1 MKKFKINMHITEQ
14 CNYHCRHC
22 FAHFGTKQHLSIKN
36 AKKIIE
42 NIAESNLINEINIAG
57 GEPFCHP
64 QLDKIVNMIHEHNLH
79 CSIIS
84 NGSLLSA
91 DWIKRNISKLTTF
104 GFSIDSI
111 QPETMRGIGRCSK
124 NEQILNMEDI
134 CSYVNLMREENP
146 LIKIKINSVLS
157 KLTDKTLPHEF
168 FRKKLRV
175 DRWKLL
181 RAKTFS
187 KNSFS
192 NKDIVLTD
200 DEWQE
205 LLTNNNIING
215 NDKTKFPYIV
225 IEESLVSSYF
235 IVDPEGN
242 LLDNSKNENYVSVG
256 NLLSKPLE
264 EILHKLNFNYDLYNK
279 RYFEADKRRNEKIS
293 QKQNI

>member
-1 MKKFKINMHITEQ
+1 MHITEQ

-36 AKKIIE
+36 AKKIIG
-42 NIAESNLINEINIAG
+42 NIAESNLIDEINIAG

-64 QLDKIVNMIHEHNLH
+64 QLDKIIHIIHEHNLR

-91 DWIKRNISKLTTF
+91 DWIKRNIFKLTTF

-111 QPETMRGIGRCSK
+111 QPETMREIGRCSK
-124 NEQILNMEDI
+124 NEQILDIEEI
-134 CSYVNLMREENP
+134 CSYINLMREENP
-146 LIKIKINSVLS
+146 LIKIKVNSVLS
-157 KLTDKTLPHEF
+157 KLTDEILPHEF
-168 FRKKLRV
+168 FRNKLKV
-175 DRWKLL
+175 DRWKIL
-181 RAKTFS
+181 RAKPFV
-187 KNSFS
+187 KDLFS

-205 LLTNNNIING
+205 ILVNNNIINE
-215 NDKTKFPYIV
+215 NNKTNFPYIV
-225 IEESLVSSYF
+225 IEESLISSYF

-242 LLDNSKNENYVSVG
+242 LLDNSKNENYVPVG
-256 NLLSKPLE
+256 NLLTKPLE
-264 EILHKLNFNYDLYNK
+264 EILCKLNFDYDLYSK
-279 RYFEADKRRNEKIS
+279 RYSEGDGKRNKNIP